1 MTHQDIYI
9 KFMIGYDK
17 ANETSSY
24 PSLTEYEVATF
35 LDKAY
40 LALIAQKVTGNNSRH
55 IGFEQDLKITE
66 DLGPLVTTKRI
77 DTDINTSPIPYVS
90 NALSCRK
97 PNDWLYF
104 VSGEMKRT
112 KSTSGSTVEKTWDMQ
127 LISHEVA
134 SKFQTTAYN
143 LPWIKHPV
151 CYEEGDKLY
160 VLYDSILQS
169 TAKAGTP
176 ALSFT
181 YIKRPNRFLIN
192 GIPNPITPIDPSD
205 PTSSTTWHF
214 NDTFPIDFSSGDSN
228 QGSTDPNE
236 NPDNPSNPD
245 NPDNS
250 ETWYFNGTFPIEF
263 SSSENSGQGGTTDPS
278 NPSDPTPQQ
287 ETWPVK
293 QITGSTYVIDA
304 SQYSGTTVQ
313 YTAEIESSLGPSEVT
328 GYSWTITPISGLNS
342 GTLQDYIS
350 YTQGSSSDKFNI
362 ALFTHVNYDITIELK
377 AQPNNISDPSRLQ
390 AATATR
396 NIRVYNTS
404 ASSGGDNPGE
414 GGNEGGDTPVGS
426 NGIQIAPTAINS
438 NYDGQSHD
446 LVTAGTPY
454 NGYEIQYLVSASS
467 TSLSET
473 EVYWSSTIPSKRD
486 AGTYYVK
493 YRPYNISTGQTGI
506 ESTYITVNIAQKEIG
521 ISWSNT
527 SFTYDGNPHK
537 PTATA
542 TGVLSGDTVNI
553 EVTGDQTNVG
563 TYTAIAASIYGNRS
577 SNYVLPSS
585 NTTCSFT
592 ITQQQS
598 QPSTITLNEFD
609 STDPTKISGY
619 YVLAFDA
626 GTVTGYEHSQNNVI
640 TSPAENVIIKIDT
653 SKPNQITCPV
663 QFFGGSDRMLIYNTS
678 TGQVQDSSSLY
689 SSLHASGDLAYEYCA
704 IAKQVVHDHYG
715 YTLNIDSDW
724 SNKIESTDPATINTA
739 DLRQIKNQ

>member
-151 CYEEGDKLY
+151 CYEEGDNLY

-192 GIPNPITPIDPSD
+192 GIPNPITPVDPSD
-205 PTSSTTWHF
+205 PTNSTTWHF

-287 ETWPVK
+287 ETWTK
-293 QITGSTYVIDA
+293 QITGGADTLDA
-304 SQYSGTTVQ
+304 SQYSGTTIQ
-313 YTAEIESSLGPSEVT
+313 YQASIVSSLGPSEVT
-328 GYSWTITPISGLNS
+328 GYTWTLTPVSQDTTTQDMNRRITHGSMSLQTITMFFA
-342 GTLQDYIS
+342 TDE
-350 YTQGSSSDKFNI
+350 
-362 ALFTHVNYDITIELK
+362 NYDMTIELK
-377 AQPNNISDPSRLQ
+377 AQPSNISDPSRLQ
-390 AATATR
+390 AATVTR

-404 ASSGGDNPGE
+404 ASGGGDNPGE
-414 GGNEGGDTPVGS
+414 GGNEGGDTPTGNPVVET
-426 NGIQIAPTAINS
+426 APTVIS
-438 NYDGQSHD
+438 GTTYDGDPHT
-446 LVTAGTPY
+446 LVTAGT
-454 NGYEIQYLVSASS
+454 ASS
-467 TSLSET
+467 GSVMQYAVSTS
-473 EVYWSSTIPSKRD
+473 SSSIQTLTWQTTVPTKTD
-486 AGTYYVK
+486 AGTYYVW
-493 YRPYNISTGQTGI
+493 YRPYK
-506 ESTYITVNIAQKEIG
+506 ESTDQVGYTESNPIVITIAQKEIG
-521 ISWSNT
+521 ITWSNT

-537 PTATA
+537 PTAAA

-553 EVTGDQTNVG
+553 EVTGEQTNAG
-563 TYTAIAASIYGNRS
+563 TYTATAASIYGNRS
-577 SNYVLPSS
+577 GNYTFPSS

-598 QPSTITLNEFD
+598 QPSTITLNEFVP
-609 STDPTKISGY
+609 PTGQDQLIGY

-640 TSPAENVIIKIDT
+640 NSPAENVIIKIDT
-653 SKPNQITCPV
+653 SETNQITCPV

-739 DLRQIKNQ
+739 NLKQIKNQ

>member
-169 TAKAGTP
+169 TAKTGTP

-192 GIPNPITPIDPSD
+192 GIPNPITPVDPSD

-287 ETWPVK
+287 ETWTK
-293 QITGSTYVIDA
+293 QITGGADTLDA
-304 SQYSGTTVQ
+304 SQYSGTTIQ
-313 YTAEIESSLGPSEVT
+313 YQASIVSSLGPSEVT
-328 GYSWTITPISGLNS
+328 GYTWTLTPVSQDTTTYDMNRRITHGSMSLQTITMFFA
-342 GTLQDYIS
+342 TDE
-350 YTQGSSSDKFNI
+350 
-362 ALFTHVNYDITIELK
+362 NYDMTIELK
-377 AQPNNISDPSRLQ
+377 AQPSNISDPSRLQ
-390 AATATR
+390 AATVTR

-404 ASSGGDNPGE
+404 ASSGGGDNPGE
-414 GGNEGGDTPVGS
+414 GGNEGGDIPVGS
-426 NGIQIAPTAINS
+426 NGIQIDPVAINS
-438 NYDGQSHD
+438 TYDGSSHN

-467 TSLSET
+467 SSLSET
-473 EVYWSSTIPSKRD
+473 EVQWSSTIPSKRD

-493 YRPYNISTGQTGI
+493 YRPYNISTGQTGY
-506 ESTYITVNIAQKEIG
+506 ESTYITVTIAQKEIG
-521 ISWSNT
+521 ITWSNT

-537 PTATA
+537 PTAAA
-542 TGVLSGDTVNI
+542 TGVLSGDTVTI

-563 TYTAIAASIYGNRS
+563 TYTATAASIYGNRS

-609 STDPTKISGY
+609 SSDPDGY

-626 GTVTGYEHSQNNVI
+626 GAVTGYSHTQNNVI
-640 TSPAENVIIKIDT
+640 NSPAENVIIKIDT
-653 SKPNQITCPV
+653 SETNQITCPV
-663 QFFGGSDRMLIYNTS
+663 QRLGGTDSMLVYNTS
-678 TGQVQDSSSLY
+678 TGQVQKSSSLY

-739 DLRQIKNQ
+739 DLKQIKNQ